1 MVGAFSFAAQAVVI
15 ASGGIGANF
24 DLVRKSWPRAYGEPP
39 ATMVAGVPDFVDGS
53 MMEVATAAGARL
65 INPDRM
71 WHYPEGIVNHSPVWT
86 QHGIRILP
94 GPSALWLDARGR
106 RLPAPLF
113 PGFDA
118 LGALRHIT
126 ASGFDHSWFVLD
138 LETAAK
144 EFALSGS
151 EQNGDLTGKDL
162 QAAGG
167 PAAVRVR
174 RRSCRRSSTTAS
186 TS

>member
-1 MVGAFSFAAQAVVI
+1 
-15 ASGGIGANF
+15 
-24 DLVRKSWPRAYGEPP
+24 
-39 ATMVAGVPDFVDGS
+39 
-53 MMEVATAAGARL
+53 
-65 INPDRM
+65 M

-94 GPSALWLDARGR
+94 GPSGLWLDARGR

-162 QAAGG
+162 RLLAGPAPSGSDAGAAGL
-167 PAAVRVR
+167 PRPR
-174 RRSCRRSSTTAS
+174 RRLPDRGDGGGAGGQDEPAGR
-186 TS
+186 